1 MFVVCSKS
9 YMPNLQC
16 WSFNSHSSYNTLN
29 MSAGNAFLL
38 VIFPLAQLQAV
49 ETLCAILSNLFNL
62 FLQAARV
69 ARMTASFAFGPRG
82 VLMVPY
88 RAFDCVHLRIYSP
101 KAQSTERTFFTWRQ
115 KAPSL
120 QLFVQGAEKESSAL
134 EGVGLARVVLF
145 RVGLMRARVV
155 NASIP
160 LQQTM

>member
-1 MFVVCSKS
+1 MFVMCSKS

-29 MSAGNAFLL
+29 ISAENAFLL

-49 ETLCAILSNLFNL
+49 ETLCAILNNLLNL
-62 FLQAARV
+62 FLQVARV

-101 KAQSTERTFFTWRQ
+101 KAQSTYYLTEFYWKNCGFLTND
-115 KAPSL
+115 PSKQPEYWL
-120 QLFVQGAEKESSAL
+120 GGTA
-134 EGVGLARVVLF
+134 
-145 RVGLMRARVV
+145 
-155 NASIP
+155 
-160 LQQTM
+160 